1 MPKSA
6 DMVYLRPNVVAE
18 PLVDRWY
25 AWSYLIPPATA
36 ARHTTETH
44 LRIMDSY
51 IAAPEAH
58 AEATKNPKLL
68 GGPFMDYEGNRTEE
82 IKALREKTITE
93 RAQLLRLSAAIQELD
108 RMLQTEADG
117 HSLEGL
123 YDKVPDAL
131 KGYVEL
137 VYDLDRQPNFRL
149 HEALLY
155 RSPYYDR
162 AAQSFSLYSIDSDHR
177 PFIFSTPRLDDERHI
192 NLKVAFDDPRV
203 DALFTLRRQGARLSK
218 VRELFDSSK
227 ACDAMTQSLLTSQ
240 APVPRERYSGA
251 GIRWRYFGHACVLVE
266 TERCSI
272 LTDPVISYGYETKL
286 KRYGYGDLPDTIDYV
301 LLTHNHQDHVM
312 FETLLQ
318 LRNRIRRIIV
328 PSSSSGCLQDPS
340 LKLILKHCGFKGVIE
355 ATEMEEIETE
365 FGAITAI
372 PFVGEHGDLDVRTKT
387 AYLVRAGRHSIL
399 FAADSKNV
407 DPTLYQHIHRA
418 IGDVDVLFLGMECS
432 GAPVSWI
439 YGSLFTSRLPREMD
453 QSRRLAGSNSTE
465 ALNLVDQ
472 LHCKKVYVYAM
483 GQEPWLSYV
492 SSIKYTDESYPIVE
506 SNKLVCACRER
517 GIEAERLFGLKEKIL
532 QEE

>member
-1 MPKSA
+1 VAKSA
-6 DMVYLRPNVVAE
+6 DMLYLRPNIVAE

-58 AEATKNPKLL
+58 AEATKNSNLL
-68 GGPFMDYEGNRTEE
+68 GGPFMDYEGNRVEE
-82 IKALREKTITE
+82 IKALRQKTITE
-93 RAQLLRLSAAIQELD
+93 RSHLLQLSTAIQDLD
-108 RMLQTEADG
+108 RMLQSEADG
-117 HSLEGL
+117 HSLEAL
-123 YDKVPDAL
+123 YGKVPDAL

-137 VYDLDRQPNFRL
+137 VYDLNGRPNFRF

-162 AAQSFSLYSIDSDHR
+162 ASQSFSLYSIDSDHR
-177 PFIFSTPRLDDERHI
+177 PFIFSTPRLDDEGHV
-192 NLKVAFDDPRV
+192 NLDLAFDDPRV
-203 DALFTLRRQGARLSK
+203 NALFTLRRQPARMSK
-218 VRELFDSSK
+218 IRDVFDGSK
-227 ACDAMTQSLLTSQ
+227 ACDAMTEALFTSQ
-240 APVPRERYSGA
+240 APLPCERYSGS
-251 GIRWRYFGHACVLVE
+251 GVRLRYFGHACVLLE
-266 TERCSI
+266 TQRCSI
-272 LTDPVISYGYETKL
+272 LTDPVISYRYETTL
-286 KRYGYGDLPDTIDYV
+286 KRYGYDDLPDTIDYV

-340 LKLILKHCGFKGVIE
+340 LKLILKHSGFKNVIE
-355 ATEMEEIETE
+355 ATEMEEVETE

-399 FAADSKNV
+399 FAADSKNIE
-407 DPTLYQHIHRA
+407 PELYKHIHRE
-418 IGDVDVLFLGMECS
+418 IGDVDVLFLGMECH

-439 YGSLFTSRLPREMD
+439 YGSLFTTRLPREMD
-453 QSRRLAGSNSTE
+453 QSRRLAGSNSTQ
-465 ALNLVDQ
+465 ALNLVEE
-472 LHCKKVYVYAM
+472 LRCKKVYVYAM
-483 GQEPWLSYV
+483 GQEPWLNYV

-506 SNKLVCACRER
+506 SNKLIGACRER
-517 GIEAERLFGLKEKIL
+517 GIDAERLYGSKQEIL
-532 QEE
+532 QE